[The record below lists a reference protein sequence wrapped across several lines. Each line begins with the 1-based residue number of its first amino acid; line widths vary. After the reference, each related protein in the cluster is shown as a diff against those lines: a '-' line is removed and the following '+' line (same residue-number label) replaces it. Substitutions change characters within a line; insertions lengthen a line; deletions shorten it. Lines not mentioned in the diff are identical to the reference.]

1 MRFPPHRPVV
11 PSPRQPQR
19 PVRRSAPCLFS
30 RLARAAAR
38 PSVLAAT
45 LSLALAAPLAALA
58 RATEPLPPPEGET
71 LLVVRGAIDLPNVGD
86 EAHIGREHL
95 ESLPRE
101 RFTTRTPWT
110 DDPDGHTFEGVRLS
124 ALLEAVGARG
134 SRIKALGTDDYAA
147 TLEGLDF
154 ERYPIIV
161 ADTQDGEP
169 LTLRTLGPLWIM
181 FPFDDHPELETQAN
195 TAAAVWQLIEMDVR

>member
-1 MRFPPHRPVV
+1 MEFPLRRLVV
-11 PSPRQPQR
+11 PSPRRPRRPAQR
-19 PVRRSAPCLFS
+19 FPTLASS
-30 RLARAAAR
+30 RLASAIAR
-38 PSVLAAT
+38 PGALVAT
-45 LSLALAAPLAALA
+45 LSLAVLLAPLAA
-58 RATEPLPPPEGET
+58 ATEPLPPPAGET
-71 LLVVRGAIDLPNVGD
+71 LLVIRGAIDLPNVGD

-101 RFTTRTPWT
+101 RFRTRTPWSEE
-110 DDPDGHTFEGVRLS
+110 PDGHEYEGVRLS
-124 ALLEAVGARG
+124 VLLEAVGARG
-134 SRIKALGTDDYAA
+134 TRLEALGFDDYAA

-181 FPFDDHPELETQAN
+181 FPFDDHPELETQTN
-195 TAAAVWQLIEMDVR
+195 TASAVWQLIEMDVR